1 MKRFEN
7 RVALVT
13 GAARGIGR
21 GIALKLA
28 SEGANVVVNDFGN
41 MDAAQAVVTEIQ
53 GLGSQA
59 IAISADVS
67 DRDAVAELFKAAI
80 PHFGRLDIVVPNAA
94 VSIRQLVVEA
104 DWANVQRM
112 IEVIQF
118 GVFHVCQMAAQQMI
132 KQEMIQQEMPKQA
145 ISERSRGKIA
155 IIGSILG
162 EFSAPTSAPYNM
174 SKAAINNFAKTLAA
188 ELSAQRINVNI
199 VNPGWID
206 TPGERVFS
214 TEEEIAAA
222 GPAMPWGRLG
232 QPEDIANAIAFLCS
246 DEADYITGAAL
257 RVDGGYMANL
267 SLSLPVGSL

>member
-1 MKRFEN
+1 MNRFEN
-7 RVALVT
+7 KVALVT

-28 SEGANVVVNDFGN
+28 SEGAKVVVNDLNN
-41 MDAAQAVVTEIQ
+41 MDQAEAVVAEIEAM
-53 GLGSQA
+53 GSQA
-59 IAISADVS
+59 IAVQADVS
-67 DRDAVAELFKAAI
+67 DRQSVADMYSAATA
-80 PHFGRLDIVVPNAA
+80 HFGRIDIVVPNAA
-94 VSIRQLVVEA
+94 VSIRQPVIEA

-118 GVFHVCQMAAQQMI
+118 GVFHVSQMAAQQML
-132 KQEMIQQEMPKQA
+132 KQEMTG
-145 ISERSRGKIA
+145 RSRGKIA
-155 IIGSILG
+155 IIGSIMG

-174 SKAAINNFAKTLAA
+174 SKAAINNFTKTLAA
-188 ELSAQRINVNI
+188 ELSSERINVNI

-206 TPGERVFS
+206 TPGERGFA

-222 GPAMPWGRLG
+222 GPVMPWGRLG
-232 QPEDIANAIAFLCS
+232 LPEDIANAIAFLCS

-267 SLSLPVGSL
+267 SLPLPLGER